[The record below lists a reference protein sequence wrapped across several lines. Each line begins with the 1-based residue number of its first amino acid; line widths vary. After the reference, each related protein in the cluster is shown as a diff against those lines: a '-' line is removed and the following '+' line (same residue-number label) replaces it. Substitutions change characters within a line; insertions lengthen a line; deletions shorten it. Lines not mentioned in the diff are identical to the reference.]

1 MPADSFDILPLLRPD
16 LPPPAARWN
25 GPPEFNLVGGH
36 NDADSVPVD
45 GLIAAATRV
54 LEREGRTL
62 SMYGLHS
69 GPLGYRPLREFI
81 VRKLERDAG
90 IRCSP
95 DEVLITSGSL
105 QGLDLVN
112 GVFLAPG
119 DTVIVEDMNYA
130 GTLSRLKRCGAHI
143 VGIPLDH
150 DGMRMDA
157 LETALADLARRGI
170 RPKFIYTIPTVQN
183 PTATVMSVERR
194 VRLLDLAQRY
204 GVPIFEDE
212 CYADLTWDG
221 VRPRALRGMA
231 NDDRVVHIGSFS
243 KTIAPALRIGYLVAS
258 WPLMSRILCL
268 KTDGGTGALEQMVL
282 AEYCSTHFD
291 PHVQALRKTLR
302 RKVEVLMDALR
313 HSFGASAA
321 FEDPAGGIFLWVRVP
336 KQVDTSK
343 LAQVALQAG
352 VAINPGAEWMTDAE
366 AGRGW
371 LRVCFAHP
379 EEAVLRDGVARLAEV
394 CRRQFDVP
402 TAAGA
407 VHR

>member
-1 MPADSFDILPLLRPD
+1 MPADSFDVLPLLRPD
-16 LPPPAARWN
+16 LPTPAVRWS
-25 GPPEFNLVGGH
+25 GSPEFNLVGGH

-45 GLIAAATRV
+45 GLIEAATRA
-54 LEREGRTL
+54 LKREGRTL
-62 SMYGLHS
+62 SMYGLNS

-81 VRKLERDAG
+81 ARKLERDAG
-90 IRCSP
+90 IRCTP

-112 GVFLAPG
+112 GVFLSPG

-143 VGIPLDH
+143 VGIPLDQ

-157 LETALADLARRGI
+157 LEAALADQARRGV

-183 PTATVMSVERR
+183 PTATVMTMERR
-194 VRLLDLAQRY
+194 ARLLELAQHH

-221 VRPRALRGMA
+221 ARPQALRGMA

-258 WPLMSRILCL
+258 WPLMSRILAL

-291 PHVQALRKTLR
+291 AHVRALRKTLR
-302 RKVEVLMDALR
+302 RKVDILMDALC
-313 HSFGASAA
+313 HSFGASAT
-321 FEDPAGGIFLWVRVP
+321 FEDPTGGIFLWIRLP
-336 KQVDTSK
+336 TQVDTSK

-366 AGRGW
+366 VGRRW

-379 EEAVLRDGVARLAEV
+379 DEAVLRDGVARLAEV
-394 CRRQFDVP
+394 CRREFDVP
-402 TAAGA
+402 PAAGG